1 MKLMSNI
8 KLPFFESAKRAYK
21 GIFHCVTF
29 PLQRNERNQKIKRQ
43 RINELYQSF
52 LDSLIRYVCADKC
65 HILFVS
71 QSISRNEFQELDLI
85 DSLEIEIKNLPPFL
99 RRDTRWKAKLRVPS
113 AMTEIW
119 QCPCRP
125 SCWNLPRLNPLRNL
139 FFPTPSIATKLKWQ
153 TVSVG

>member
-1 MKLMSNI
+1 MSNI

-29 PLQRNERNQKIKRQ
+29 PLQRNERNQKIKGQ

-65 HILFVS
+65 HIPFVS

-85 DSLEIEIKNLPPFL
+85 DSLEIEI
-99 RRDTRWKAKLRVPS
+99 
-113 AMTEIW
+113 
-119 QCPCRP
+119 
-125 SCWNLPRLNPLRNL
+125 
-139 FFPTPSIATKLKWQ
+139 
-153 TVSVG
+153 